1 MILELDDEEY
11 SDLRAAVLFHFK
23 GALRD
28 LARTSERQG
37 SSRLRERCDRLE
49 HLVDKLGTVA
59 PGPNAAP
66 H

>member
-11 SDLRAAVLFHFK
+11 SDLRAAVLMHFK

-28 LARTSERQG
+28 LAKTGERREG
-37 SSRLRERCDRLE
+37 GRLRERCDRLE
-49 HLVDKLGTVA
+49 HLVSKLGSVV
-59 PGPNAAP
+59 PSPFSAP

>member
-11 SDLRAAVLFHFK
+11 SDLRAAVLLHFK

-28 LARTSERQG
+28 LAKTGERHAPDH
-37 SSRLRERCDRLE
+37 LRERVERLE
-49 HLVDKLGTVA
+49 HLVSKLGEVVPA
-59 PGPNAAP
+59 PFAAP